1 MRYYERE
8 QFDAYARIKA
18 EGLHQWSDLHDELAS
33 FEDFPNRPFLERTLP
48 AVAPGQRSQV
58 LEYGCGTGPAACFL
72 AERGYD
78 VHGIDLVPDA
88 IENAQQHA
96 SERELTVQ
104 HSFAGDGSGLGSG
117 GRGRLQSVRRTLH
130 GTPSARVHQ
139 VVGGEGAER
148 RAQLV
153 RAAFDRVAEGGFEGL
168 RLRQVAEDVGIDH
181 STLHHYFA
189 TKQNLIGAVAD
200 YATRQFW
207 VLGDSVPE
215 DPADALRAHL
225 AGLRQLI
232 NDWPEL
238 LVVTAELDLRARRD
252 PVIAVALD
260 RQQAGWREVLVSM
273 LNRGNAGGAWAVDA
287 AACAEL
293 VIAVVKGVRLAPDLA
308 GPAFAQLEQL
318 LRRDT
323 S

>member
-1 MRYYERE
+1 
-8 QFDAYARIKA
+8 
-18 EGLHQWSDLHDELAS
+18 
-33 FEDFPNRPFLERTLP
+33 
-48 AVAPGQRSQV
+48 
-58 LEYGCGTGPAACFL
+58 
-72 AERGYD
+72 
-78 VHGIDLVPDA
+78 
-88 IENAQQHA
+88 
-96 SERELTVQ
+96 
-104 HSFAGDGSGLGSG
+104 
-117 GRGRLQSVRRTLH
+117 
-130 GTPSARVHQ
+130 
-139 VVGGEGAER
+139 VVGGDGAER

-181 STLHHYFA
+181 STLHHHFA
-189 TKQNLIGAVAD
+189 TKQDLIGAVAD

-215 DPADALRAHL
+215 DPADAMRAHL

-260 RQQAGWREVLVSM
+260 HQQAGWREVLVSM
-273 LNRGNAGGAWAVDA
+273 LTRGNAGGAWAVDA

-293 VIAVVKGVRLAPDLA
+293 VIAVVKGVRLAADLA

-323 S
+323 

>member
-1 MRYYERE
+1 M
-8 QFDAYARIKA
+8 
-18 EGLHQWSDLHDELAS
+18 
-33 FEDFPNRPFLERTLP
+33 
-48 AVAPGQRSQV
+48 
-58 LEYGCGTGPAACFL
+58 
-72 AERGYD
+72 
-78 VHGIDLVPDA
+78 
-88 IENAQQHA
+88 
-96 SERELTVQ
+96 
-104 HSFAGDGSGLGSG
+104 
-117 GRGRLQSVRRTLH
+117 
-130 GTPSARVHQ
+130 
-139 VVGGEGAER
+139 VGGDGAER

-153 RAAFDRVAEGGFEGL
+153 RAAFDRVAEEGFEGL

-181 STLHHYFA
+181 STLHHHFA
-189 TKQNLIGAVAD
+189 TKQDLIAAVAD

-207 VLGDSVPE
+207 VLGDSVPD
-215 DPADALRAHL
+215 DPADAMRAHL

-260 RQQAGWREVLVSM
+260 RQQAGWREVLVAM
-273 LNRGNAGGAWAVDA
+273 LTRGNAADAWAVDA

-308 GPAFAQLEQL
+308 GPAFAELEQL
-318 LRRDT
+318 LRRNT